1 MDRKKPDHP
10 YTSPPRIL
18 YMGLIPISLRNRYV
32 PNEPTNVMLANN
44 QAKVIW
50 VGTNNLINRTGVN
63 ISPKNEATVG

>member
-1 MDRKKPDHP
+1 
-10 YTSPPRIL
+10 
-18 YMGLIPISLRNRYV
+18 MGLIPISLRNRYI

-50 VGTNNLINRTGVN
+50 VGTNNLIKRTGVN